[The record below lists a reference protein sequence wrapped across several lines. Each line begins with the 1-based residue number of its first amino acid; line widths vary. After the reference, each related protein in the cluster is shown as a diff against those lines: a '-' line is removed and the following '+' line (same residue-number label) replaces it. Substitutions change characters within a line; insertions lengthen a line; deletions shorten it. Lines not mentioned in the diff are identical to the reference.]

1 MDFNKTITSEDDFNS
16 FNLFSFNWES
26 IDNKLA
32 EDNWIDEKNSI
43 SFFKKSI
50 ETTSGGIAA
59 YLNSNKS
66 YKPVFSDY
74 KLGAA
79 PEINLSIVDDFL
91 SKDED
96 IIKIFKNKFY
106 ALVLT
111 DLGIYEIEYDK
122 LLKDTDI
129 NFYPKK
135 SIKKISIKLNK
146 ENNTSEITL
155 DNIIKKS
162 KINFGLNTSKEIFKL
177 IKDYYL

>member
-1 MDFNKTITSEDDFNS
+1 MDFNKTITSKGDFNS

-32 EDNWIDEKNSI
+32 EDNWLDEKNSI

-59 YLNSNKS
+59 YLNSDRS
-66 YKPVFSDY
+66 YKCHYSNY
-74 KLGAA
+74 KLNTA

-91 SKDED
+91 SKEEE
-96 IIKIFKNKFY
+96 IIKIFKNRFY
-106 ALVLT
+106 ALLLT
-111 DLGIYEIEYDK
+111 DLGIYEVEYDK

-129 NFYPKK
+129 NFYPKN
-135 SIKKISIKLNK
+135 SIKKISIKLNN

-155 DNIIKKS
+155 EHIIKTS
-162 KINFGLNTSKEIFKL
+162 KINLGLNTSKEIFKL

>member
-1 MDFNKTITSEDDFNS
+1 MDFNNTITSKEDFNS

-32 EDNWIDEKNSI
+32 EDNWLDEKNSI

-59 YLNSNKS
+59 YLNSDKS
-66 YKPVFSDY
+66 YKCSYSNY
-74 KLGAA
+74 KLNTAS
-79 PEINLSIVDDFL
+79 EINLSIVDDFL
-91 SKDED
+91 SKEEE
-96 IIKIFKNKFY
+96 IIKIFKNRFY
-106 ALVLT
+106 SLLLT
-111 DLGIYEIEYDK
+111 DLGIYEVEYDK

-129 NFYPKK
+129 NFYPKN

-162 KINFGLNTSKEIFKL
+162 KINFGLNNSKEIFKL
-177 IKDYYL
+177 IKAYYL